1 MFTVSDV
8 ILEIYK
14 SNVACM
20 IWDTRSQ
27 MGDSNFSLPNIDQK
41 VKKTNETKGDHDYV
55 NFLFIS

>member
-1 MFTVSDV
+1 
-8 ILEIYK
+8 
-14 SNVACM
+14 M

-41 VKKTNETKGDHDYV
+41 VKKTNETKGDYDYV